1 MVLGTLSKS
10 IVVNPLATV
19 ATNAT
24 ASAGPFDIAGF
35 DSVQIKCIHQAATAT
50 NASVKWAALDVRVGN
65 STTYA
70 NATAVNGLVGTT
82 NSTASTSQFVLG
94 VHNNTSFGS
103 VTRLNLH
110 KNKHAYAFITYQT
123 PATTNY
129 NIPAFVVD
137 AFSPAQTPNTASES
151 GAAAIASAADTVA

>member
-10 IVVNPLATV
+10 IVVTPSATV

-35 DSVQIKCIHQAATAT
+35 DSVQIKCIHAAAT
-50 NASVKWAALDVRVGN
+50 NSSASAKWAVLDVLVGD
-65 STTYA
+65 STAFTS
-70 NATAVNGLVGTT
+70 ATAVNGLVGTT

-94 VHNNTSFGS
+94 VHNNTSYGS
-103 VTRLNLH
+103 ITRLNVH
-110 KNKHAYAFITYQT
+110 KNKHAYAYIRYQP

-129 NIPAFVVD
+129 RLPVFVVD
-137 AFSPAQTPNTASES
+137 AFNSAQSPNSASES
-151 GAAAIASAADTVA
+151 GAAATASAADTN

>member
-10 IVVNPLATV
+10 IVVTPSATV

-35 DSVQIKCIHQAATAT
+35 DSVQIKCIHQAAT
-50 NASVKWAALDVRVGN
+50 NSSASAKWATLDVLVGD
-65 STTYA
+65 STTFA
-70 NATAVNGLVGTT
+70 SATAVNGLVGTT

-103 VTRLNLH
+103 VTRLNVH
-110 KNKHAYAFITYQT
+110 KNKHAYAFVRYQT

-129 NIPAFVVD
+129 NLPVFVVD
-137 AFSPAQTPNTASES
+137 AFNAAQSPNSASES
-151 GAAAIASAADTVA
+151 GAAATASAADTN

>member
-10 IVVNPLATV
+10 IVVQPNATQ
-19 ATNAT
+19 ATDAT

-35 DSVQIKCIHQAATAT
+35 DSVQFKCIHIAAT
-50 NASVKWAALDVRVGN
+50 NASASAKWAVLDVLVGD
-65 STTYA
+65 STAFTS
-70 NATAVNGLVGTT
+70 ATAVNGLVGTT
-82 NSTASTSQFVLG
+82 NATASTSQYVLG

-110 KNKHAYAFITYQT
+110 KNKHAYAYIRYQP

-129 NIPAFVVD
+129 RLPVFVVD
-137 AFSPAQTPNTASES
+137 AFNAAQSPNSASES
-151 GAAAIASAADTVA
+151 GAAATASAADTN